1 MSDLE
6 HLRSESKDV
15 PLCEDR
21 APDDPVTLFEKWLEQ
36 AVEDNDGAWYEP
48 NAMALSTAD
57 AEGSP
62 DCRIVLLKECSREGF
77 VFYTN
82 TESAKG
88 RQLAE
93 NPRAA
98 AVFYWSRFER
108 QVRLRGPIEKLSCE
122 RAESYFANR
131 PRGSQLG
138 AIISRQSQPI
148 NSRGELES
156 ALAQAEAQYQGR
168 DIPMPAFWGGY
179 RLVPEQIEFW
189 QGRSSRLHDRLLYTR
204 SQSGWA
210 RQRLSP

>member
-1 MSDLE
+1 M
-6 HLRSESKDV
+6 
-15 PLCEDR
+15 
-21 APDDPVTLFEKWLEQ
+21 
-36 AVEDNDGAWYEP
+36 
-48 NAMALSTAD
+48 
-57 AEGSP
+57 
-62 DCRIVLLKECSREGF
+62 
-77 VFYTN
+77 
-82 TESAKG
+82 
-88 RQLAE
+88 
-93 NPRAA
+93 
-98 AVFYWSRFER
+98 
-108 QVRLRGPIEKLSCE
+108 
-122 RAESYFANR
+122 
-131 PRGSQLG
+131 G